1 MNGFSN
7 IEIRVGAPA
16 EALDL
21 PFVPPYWGGAG
32 QSAEYFAGGANFAVG
47 GATALSP
54 EFLLEN
60 GVPVAADTVH
70 LDMEMDWFRDL
81 LNLFC
86 PNDLAGMLGSLPSPS
101 RFDLY
106 TIVYQCNQ

>member
-1 MNGFSN
+1 
-7 IEIRVGAPA
+7 
-16 EALDL
+16 
-21 PFVPPYWGGAG
+21 VPPYWGGAG

-86 PNDLAGMLGSLPSPS
+86 PNDLAGMVASLPSPS
-101 RFDLY
+101 LAHYCLPRRTSEHSLLLLLRKL
-106 TIVYQCNQ
+106 